1 MTAPVRAGTPSGP
14 GAADPVR
21 TRRAAWRTTWLL
33 LGFMLINF
41 ADKTVLGL
49 AATPMMQDLGITHAQ
64 YGEASSAFFAL
75 FSLSALGVSVLA
87 KRVRSST
94 LLLLMALLWSAAQL
108 PLLANVGFGVLV
120 ATRVLLGAAEGPAFP
135 VAVHSLFSWFPDRER
150 TLPVSVLTLGAAAG
164 VAVSAPLLT
173 AVIDDLGWHWA
184 FGLVGLVG
192 LAWAACW
199 ARFGAEGPEPVLTA
213 PAPPAAEGTPDV
225 PLRRILLT
233 GTWIAAALGC
243 FAAYWQ
249 LSSGL
254 TWTADYLEKG
264 LGVSTRETGVLI
276 MGAGLTSASVLLG
289 YGFLAQRL
297 RRRGAS
303 LRRVALF
310 CGAAMVVSGGSVA
323 AFGTTSSL
331 PLKIALMLGP
341 MTLCNVV
348 LAMAQTACAR
358 IAPPRQRGVVLGSL
372 AFVYS
377 LAGVLSPLVVGRL
390 TTGTAHL
397 VDGYRT
403 GYLVTAVLVT
413 GAGLVALVLLRPE
426 RDAARLGLPVDPT
439 AGPALPG

>member
-1 MTAPVRAGTPSGP
+1 MTAAVG
-14 GAADPVR
+14 

-49 AATPMMQDLGITHAQ
+49 AATPMMRDLGITHAQ

-87 KRVRSST
+87 KRVRSTT

-108 PLLANVGFGVLV
+108 PLL
-120 ATRVLLGAAEGPAFP
+120 
-135 VAVHSLFSWFPDRER
+135 
-150 TLPVSVLTLGAAAG
+150 
-164 VAVSAPLLT
+164 T
-173 AVIDDLGWHWA
+173 AVIDNLGWHWA
-184 FGLVGLVG
+184 FGLVGLGG

-199 ARFGAEGPEPVLTA
+199 ARFGTEGPEPVRSGTD
-213 PAPPAAEGTPDV
+213 PQPTGAAADAGTPEV

-233 GTWIAAALGC
+233 GTWIAAALTC

-254 TWTADYLEKG
+254 TWTADYLENG
-264 LGVSTRETGVLI
+264 LGVSTGETGVLI

-303 LRRVALF
+303 LRRLALL

-323 AFGTTSSL
+323 VFGTTSSL

-358 IAPPRQRGVVLGSL
+358 IAPPRQRGVVLGAL

-390 TTGTAHL
+390 TTGAAPL

-403 GYLVTAVLVT
+403 GYLITAVLLT

-426 RDAARLGLPVDPT
+426 RDAAGLGLPAEPT
-439 AGPALPG
+439 AAPALPVRAV